1 MQLEA
6 DYARTDLWTL
16 GVLAGGTTGGR
27 RSNFGS
33 LPRATSI
40 LFEATRYF

>member
-6 DYARTDLWTL
+6 DYARTDLWTF

-33 LPRATSI
+33 LPRANSI
-40 LFEATRYF
+40 LFKVMRYF